1 MLRSL
6 QKSKDEKT
14 VYPVIAGMA
23 IGNPQYRCTQDEAL
37 AVASKCPGLPSIK
50 PVLERIYGNSRIG
63 SRYFAIPDFTP
74 SQAAKGD
81 PMFFPAD
88 GSYEVG
94 FWFVGDFVCWPLVGA
109 ARMGCC
115 SFAVAMVS
123 VGTWYLTAI
132 IALLAGTC
140 LQQSLCRGCRW
151 LMVRDPTQHVPMS
164 MIFTPDDDFGG
175 RGQRHYGRNLYLYLS
190 IPLPVAGGGRI

>member
-1 MLRSL
+1 M
-6 QKSKDEKT
+6 
-14 VYPVIAGMA
+14 YPVIAGMA

-37 AVASKCPGLPSIK
+37 AVATKCPGLPSIK

-94 FWFVGDFVCWPLVGA
+94 GLVLVGVIS
-109 ARMGCC
+109 RRFFCFGLP
-115 SFAVAMVS
+115 S
-123 VGTWYLTAI
+123 
-132 IALLAGTC
+132 LL
-140 LQQSLCRGCRW
+140 SLW
-151 LMVRDPTQHVPMS
+151 
-164 MIFTPDDDFGG
+164 
-175 RGQRHYGRNLYLYLS
+175 
-190 IPLPVAGGGRI
+190 